1 MATHPSPQSLP
12 TNCKPVG
19 SDQLIRKSDANR
31 YVFADVV
38 VRCKNAQTEAG
49 LVPALNEPVVIF
61 EVLSP
66 STELIDRKKKF
77 ACYSSFESLK
87 ELVLVSQSEKLVEHF
102 YRESA
107 DETWKV
113 KHLFEDQDELILA
126 SVGGRLSV
134 EIIYQAVE
142 W

>member
-1 MATHPSPQSLP
+1 M
-12 TNCKPVG
+12 
-19 SDQLIRKSDANR
+19 
-31 YVFADVV
+31 
-38 VRCKNAQTEAG
+38 
-49 LVPALNEPVVIF
+49 IF

-77 ACYSSFESLK
+77 AYYSSFESLK

-102 YRESA
+102 YRESV

-113 KHLFEDQDELILA
+113 KHLFEDQDELVLG

-134 EIIYQAVE
+134 EVIYQAVE